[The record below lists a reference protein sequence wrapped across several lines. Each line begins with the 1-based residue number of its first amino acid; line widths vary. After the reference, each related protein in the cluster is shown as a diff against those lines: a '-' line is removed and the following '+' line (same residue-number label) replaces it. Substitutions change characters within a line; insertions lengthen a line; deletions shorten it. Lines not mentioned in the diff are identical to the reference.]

1 MVVHKCDNCT
11 KIFNRLDH
19 YMKHI
24 NRKNPCKYD
33 NMVGSQKDHLG
44 SQKDHLGSQKDHL
57 GSHLYDYKCKHCNK
71 IFKQNNNYNRHI
83 RNNCKV
89 QKESKEEKENIYQEL
104 IKQMKKL
111 EDQNKELY
119 EELKKMKSNTIIK
132 NSNTITKNSNNTK
145 NSSNNTKNSN
155 NNTINLVA
163 FGKEDL
169 SHITEEVYKKIL
181 GKGTQSIL
189 ELINN
194 VHFNENKPEHCNVY
208 ISNIRD
214 KYAMIYDGKEWILK
228 NQDNVITD
236 LLEYKKD
243 NLIDKFDDLLDKLS
257 PSTIVK
263 FKRFLDKA
271 DDDETINMIKKDIK
285 LLLYNKRKVSM
296 GLTKLGE

>member
-1 MVVHKCDNCT
+1 LKED
-11 KIFNRLDH
+11 
-19 YMKHI
+19 
-24 NRKNPCKYD
+24 
-33 NMVGSQKDHLG
+33 
-44 SQKDHLGSQKDHL
+44 
-57 GSHLYDYKCKHCNK
+57 
-71 IFKQNNNYNRHI
+71 
-83 RNNCKV
+83 
-89 QKESKEEKENIYQEL
+89 KESIYNKLMNEINNL
-104 IKQMKKL
+104 KNEMMKIKKC
-111 EDQNKELY
+111 N
-119 EELKKMKSNTIIK
+119 
-132 NSNTITKNSNNTK
+132 ITKNSNNT
-145 NSSNNTKNSN
+145 NNTQNTITKNS

-194 VHFNENKPEHCNVY
+194 VHFNENNPEHCNVY

-228 NQDNVITD
+228 DQDNVITD

-257 PSTIVK
+257 PSTIRK
-263 FKRFLDKA
+263 FKRFLDKE

-296 GLTKLGE
+296 GLKSLGE

>member
-1 MVVHKCDNCT
+1 
-11 KIFNRLDH
+11 
-19 YMKHI
+19 MKHI

-33 NMVGSQKDHLG
+33 NIVGSQKDHLGSQKDHLGSQKDHLG

-57 GSHLYDYKCKHCNK
+57 GSHLDDYKCKHCNK

-104 IKQMKKL
+104 VKQMKKL
-111 EDQNKELY
+111 EDQNKELC
-119 EELKKMKSNTIIK
+119 EELKKMK
-132 NSNTITKNSNNTK
+132 SNTITKNSNNTK
-145 NSSNNTKNSN
+145 NVKNSNNT